1 MVGTVDYIA
10 PEVFTNDGYTET
22 VDWWSLGTILFEM
35 LMGYPPF
42 YGENPTATCRKVMN
56 FEKYFEIPS
65 EIEVSP
71 EAVDI
76 LKKLITRPEKR
87 LGING
92 VDEIKRHPFFKNIDW
107 NNIRK

>member
-42 YGENPTATCRKVMN
+42 YGENPTATCRR
-56 FEKYFEIPS
+56 S
-65 EIEVSP
+65 HLLS
-71 EAVDI
+71 AQ
-76 LKKLITRPEKR
+76 LAS
-87 LGING
+87 
-92 VDEIKRHPFFKNIDW
+92 
-107 NNIRK
+107 